1 MRFLLKR
8 LLLLIPTIWGVVTV
22 VFLLIH
28 LVPGDPVE
36 IMLGENAMAADKA
49 KLRHELGLDKP
60 LGEQYVDYL
69 ENLCKLDL
77 GESIFYHEPVAK
89 VIGER
94 YPATLSLAIIAMIVA
109 VFLSIPPG
117 IYAAVKKYSFWDN
130 TTLVLSLIGVSLPNF
145 FLGPLLILLF
155 ALKLGW
161 LPVSGMSGWD
171 SYILPSIT
179 LGTALA
185 AILTRMTRSSLLST
199 LNQAYVTTAR
209 AKGVP
214 EFKVIVKHALRNA
227 MIPVV
232 TIMGLQFGALLSGAV
247 ITETIFSWPGIGR
260 LLIDAINTRDYPL
273 VQGVVLIIAL
283 SYVIVNTLVDLTYT
297 FIDPRVRLG
306 K

>member
-8 LLLLIPTIWGVVTV
+8 LLLLIPTIWGVVTI

-49 KLRHELGLDKP
+49 KLRHELSLDKP
-60 LGEQYVDYL
+60 LGEQYLDYL
-69 ENLCKLDL
+69 ENLCELDL
-77 GESIFYHEPVAK
+77 GDSIFYHEPVAK

-94 YPATLSLAIIAMIVA
+94 YPATLSLAVIAMIVA
-109 VFLSIPPG
+109 IFLSIPPG

-214 EFKVIVKHALRNA
+214 EFKVIVQHALRNA

-273 VQGVVLIIAL
+273 VQGVVLVIAL

-297 FIDPRVRLG
+297 FIDPRVRLE

>member
-1 MRFLLKR
+1 
-8 LLLLIPTIWGVVTV
+8 
-22 VFLLIH
+22 
-28 LVPGDPVE
+28 
-36 IMLGENAMAADKA
+36 
-49 KLRHELGLDKP
+49 
-60 LGEQYVDYL
+60 
-69 ENLCKLDL
+69 
-77 GESIFYHEPVAK
+77 
-89 VIGER
+89 
-94 YPATLSLAIIAMIVA
+94 
-109 VFLSIPPG
+109 
-117 IYAAVKKYSFWDN
+117 
-130 TTLVLSLIGVSLPNF
+130 
-145 FLGPLLILLF
+145 
-155 ALKLGW
+155 
-161 LPVSGMSGWD
+161 MSGWD

-214 EFKVIVKHALRNA
+214 EFKVIVQHALRNA

-260 LLIDAINTRDYPL
+260 LLIDAINARDYPL
-273 VQGVVLIIAL
+273 VQGVVLVIAL

-297 FIDPRVRLG
+297 FIDPRVRLE